1 MKKIKVKNIIF
12 ISILIIVVLILLKTI
27 HWNYKINHSKKIVKL
42 KTNEIEVY
50 KDNIKLKDIIKEI
63 NGKLITNPKIN
74 TDKIGKK
81 EIKFKYRTDE
91 GYPVKYKI
99 EIEIVDSESPYITKT
114 NSKTIYTD
122 YDGNLEEEFFCGD
135 NYDKNPKCIIE
146 GEYDIKTPGSYNLIY
161 KGEDQSGNISK
172 THFTLYVK
180 EKPKIEN
187 NSSDNTIK
195 EEKNYTYF
203 KEIKE
208 EYTGDKL
215 KFGIDVSHWQE
226 DIDFNRVKKSGV
238 DFVYIRVGRGD
249 GIGNDYV
256 LDSKFK
262 QNIEG
267 FNKVNIP
274 VGVYFYSNANSV
286 NDAKKEAKWII
297 KQIKNYKVD
306 LEIVF
311 DWENWSNFQD
321 YNLSFHDLIDMSN
334 AFNKEI
340 KKNNYNGMLYGSK
353 FYLETIFKNPK
364 GNVWLAHYTRNTDY
378 SGEYKVWQL
387 CDNGYVDGINGEVD
401 LDIMYQ

>member
-1 MKKIKVKNIIF
+1 MKKLKIKHIIF
-12 ISILIIVVLILLKTI
+12 ILILIIIVLIIVKTI

-50 KDNIKLKDIIKEI
+50 TDNIRVKDIIKEM
-63 NGKLITNPKIN
+63 NGKLLTNPKIDTN
-74 TDKIGKK
+74 EIGIKKIT
-81 EIKFKYRTDE
+81 FKYKTDE
-91 GYPVKYKI
+91 GYPVKYKLNVN
-99 EIEIVDSESPYITKT
+99 IVDSEEPYITKI

-122 YDGNLEEEFFCGD
+122 YDKELEKEFFCGD
-135 NYDKNPKCIIE
+135 NYDKNPKCVIE
-146 GEYDIKTPGSYNLIY
+146 GDYDIKSPGSYNLIY
-161 KGEDQSGNISK
+161 KGEDQSGNIAK

-180 EKPKIEN
+180 ERPKVEN
-187 NSSDNTIK
+187 NSNDNNVK

-203 KEIKE
+203 KELKE
-208 EYTGDKL
+208 EYTENKL

-226 DIDFNRVKKSGV
+226 DIDFNKVKKAGV

-256 LDSKFK
+256 LDNKFK
-262 QNIEG
+262 RNIEG

-274 VGVYFYSNANSV
+274 VGVYFYSNANSI

-297 KQIKNYKVD
+297 KQIKKYKVD
-306 LEIVF
+306 KEVVF
-311 DWENWSNFQD
+311 DWENWSSFQD
-321 YNLSFHDLIDMSN
+321 YDLSFHDLIEMNN
-334 AFNKEI
+334 AFNEVLE
-340 KKNNYNGMLYGSK
+340 KNGYNGMLYASK

-364 GNVWLAHYTRNTDY
+364 GNVWLAHYTKNTDY
-378 SGEYKVWQL
+378 KGNYNVWQL